1 MATLRK
7 SSNKML
13 AGVAAG
19 YAEYF
24 GVDVTLMRIIFVV
37 GTICASVGLW
47 VYLIS
52 WILMPE

>member
-1 MATLRK
+1 
-7 SSNKML
+7 ML

-24 GVDVTLMRIIFVV
+24 GVDVSLMRIIFVV
-37 GTICASVGLW
+37 AAICGASLGLW

-52 WILMPE
+52 WIIMPD